1 MHCTVI
7 DDQPH
12 CAIIM
17 HERNL
22 YHTSVLRSGNVHQVL
37 GLSVSLIFGG
47 PLAEGVEGIPSS
59 FADIGGLVASGEE
72 TAAA

>member
-1 MHCTVI
+1 MNEIHK
-7 DDQPH
+7 
-12 CAIIM
+12 
-17 HERNL
+17 
-22 YHTSVLRSGNVHQVL
+22 YHTSVLRSVNVQQVL

-47 PLAEGVEGIPSS
+47 PLAEGVEGTPSS